1 MPTFVP
7 SAICLECLKRRQV
20 CKAIVKLLV
29 PKYITF
35 PTDARLK
42 HVMAGFQKRGF
53 PQFCGAIDGTHI
65 PIEGPTNNASDYY
78 NRKGWHSVILQG
90 TVDIY

>member
-1 MPTFVP
+1 M
-7 SAICLECLKRRQV
+7 